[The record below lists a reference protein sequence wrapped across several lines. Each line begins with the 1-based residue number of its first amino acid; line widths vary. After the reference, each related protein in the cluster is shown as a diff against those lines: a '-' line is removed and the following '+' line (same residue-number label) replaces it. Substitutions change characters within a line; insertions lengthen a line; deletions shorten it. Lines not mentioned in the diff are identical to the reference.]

1 MVTLTAKIQ
10 IFPSEEEKELLL
22 GTTRQYAKACNFI
35 SDHVFRTHD
44 LSQPSLNKQLYH
56 ELRETYMLK
65 AQMAQSA
72 IKSVIAAYKTILTNQ
87 KEWIQPDFQ
96 HVYCDLVWNRDYSLR
111 PGSFSVNTL
120 SGRLKLPYAQK
131 GMEQYFD
138 STWKFGTAKLL
149 TKHGKWFLHIPV
161 SKDIQ
166 ELSDSNVKNI
176 VGIDLGMNFLAVSYD
191 STGKSRFYSGRQ
203 VKHRRAKYKQLRREL
218 QRRQTPSARRR
229 LKHIGS
235 RENRWM
241 SDINHQ
247 ISKALAESAPA
258 GTLFV
263 LEDLTGIRNAT
274 EKVCLKRRYEFVSW
288 AFYDLRK
295 KIEYKA
301 GLHGSRAVA
310 VDPRHT
316 SQTCPK
322 CGHTEPGNRSK
333 KLHVFRCKTCGYCSN
348 DDRIGAMNLH
358 RKGIEYL
365 SAVTG
370 E

>member
-22 GTTRQYAKACNFI
+22 GTARQYAKACNFI
-35 SDHVFRTHD
+35 SGHIFRTHD

-56 ELRETYMLK
+56 ELREAYMLK

-72 IKSVIAAYKTILTNQ
+72 IKSVIVAYKTILTNQ
-87 KEWIQPDFQ
+87 KEWIQPDFR
-96 HVYCDLVWNRDYSLR
+96 HAYCDLVWNRDYSLR
-111 PGSFSVNTL
+111 TGSFSVNTL
-120 SGRLKLPYAQK
+120 SGRLKLSYAEK

-138 STWKFGTAKLL
+138 GTWKFGTAKLL
-149 TKHGKWFLHIPV
+149 EKHRKWFLHIPV
-161 SKDIQ
+161 SKDLP
-166 ELSDSNVKNI
+166 ELENSQIKNV
-176 VGIDLGMNFLAVSYD
+176 VGVDLGINFIAATYD
-191 STGKSRFYSGRQ
+191 SAGKSRFFPGKSIKQ
-203 VKHRRAKYKQLRREL
+203 KRACYKKLRKEL
-218 QRRQTPSARRR
+218 QERQTASSRRR
-229 LKHIGS
+229 LKCIGS

-241 SDINHQ
+241 SDVNHQ
-247 ISKALAESAPA
+247 VSKALVEAYPA

-274 EKVCLKRRYEFVSW
+274 EKVRLKHRYETVSW

-301 GLHGSRAVA
+301 KLSGSKVLV
-310 VDPRHT
+310 VDPRYT

-322 CGHTEPGNRSK
+322 CGHTERSNRNK
-333 KLHVFRCKTCGYCSN
+333 KKHLFCCKNCGYRSN
-348 DDRIGAMNLH
+348 DDRIGAMNLY
-358 RKGIEYL
+358 RMGIEYL

>member
-10 IFPSEEEKELLL
+10 IFPSEKEKELLL
-22 GTTRQYAKACNFI
+22 STIRQYAKVCGFI
-35 SDHVFRTHD
+35 SGHVFRTHD

-56 ELRETYMLK
+56 ELRETYALK

-87 KEWIQPDFQ
+87 KRWIQPDFQ

-111 PGSFSVNTL
+111 SDFFSVNTL
-120 SGRLKLPYAQK
+120 SGRLKFSYAKK
-131 GMEQYFD
+131 GVEQYFD
-138 STWKFGTAKLL
+138 GTWKFGTAKLL
-149 TKHGKWFLHIPV
+149 TKHGKWFLHIPA
-161 SKDIQ
+161 SKDIPK
-166 ELSDSNVKNI
+166 LPDSSVKNI

-203 VKHRRAKYKQLRREL
+203 VKHRRAEYKQLRREL

-229 LKHIGS
+229 LKCIGS

-247 ISKALAESAPA
+247 VSKALVESAPA

-263 LEDLTGIRNAT
+263 LEDLTGIRSVT
-274 EKVCLKRRYEFVSW
+274 ETVCLKRRYEAVSW

-301 GLHGSRAVA
+301 GLHRSRVVA
-310 VDPRHT
+310 VDPRRT

-322 CGHTEPGNRSK
+322 CGHTESGNRNK
-333 KLHVFRCKTCGYCSN
+333 KLHVFCCKACGYCSN